1 MVKCNFYFVSR
12 KQVELSIEYKDTIRE
27 VKRRLQV
34 EEGIPEEIISLVY
47 AKGVKS
53 IKEAVQME
61 LQIRN
66 DTKNQVFVGE
76 EVPPELI
83 DAKVWQTL
91 GRLVLEED
99 SRSIMSYGVEPDAKG
114 LIHLF
119 VIIEVIQEPYINLV
133 KYGAPQNVILNIPE

>member
-34 EEGIPEEIISLVY
+34 EEGIPEELISLVY

-66 DTKNQVFVGE
+66 DTKNQVFMGE
-76 EVPPELI
+76 EVPPEHV
-83 DAKVWQTL
+83 DTKV
-91 GRLVLEED
+91 
-99 SRSIMSYGVEPDAKG
+99 
-114 LIHLF
+114 
-119 VIIEVIQEPYINLV
+119 
-133 KYGAPQNVILNIPE
+133 

>member
-1 MVKCNFYFVSR
+1 MVKCIFYFVAR
-12 KQVELSIEYKDTIRE
+12 RQVELHIEYKDTVRQ

-66 DTKNQVFVGE
+66 ETKNQVF
-76 EVPPELI
+76 L
-83 DAKVWQTL
+83 Q
-91 GRLVLEED
+91 
-99 SRSIMSYGVEPDAKG
+99 
-114 LIHLF
+114 
-119 VIIEVIQEPYINLV
+119 
-133 KYGAPQNVILNIPE
+133 GA